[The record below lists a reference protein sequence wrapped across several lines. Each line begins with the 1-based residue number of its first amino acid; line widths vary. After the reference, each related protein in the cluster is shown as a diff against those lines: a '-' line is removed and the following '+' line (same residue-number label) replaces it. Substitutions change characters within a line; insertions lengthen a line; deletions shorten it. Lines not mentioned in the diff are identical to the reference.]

1 MNKKPILTNQEIND
15 AFINAKLEENYNFL
29 QEDLVRLANS
39 IIKSA
44 KPKIEKAERD
54 LCVDIARSVNTQV
67 AEKIE
72 TVRKQM

>member
-1 MNKKPILTNQEIND
+1 MNKKPVLTNQEIND